1 MRRHWAQARDR
12 AHIFYLQDRADHL
25 QAQLSDCQHQL
36 RLKDALPAQQAKPPV
51 EEKSAACQQRLEAAP
66 LAQQDEPP
74 VGEPKP
80 KEEAVKR
87 IVATCRKYKRRMFRT
102 ALDSMKIKAPQPNTT
117 EVEVET
123 YDDRIKRDLEEAKRT
138 RCIRYYGPKAPT
150 PAIRKLIQANKEQHD
165 NEQWHSGGNARA
177 AAA

>member
-1 MRRHWAQARDR
+1 M
-12 AHIFYLQDRADHL
+12 Y
-25 QAQLSDCQHQL
+25 S
-36 RLKDALPAQQAKPPV
+36 
-51 EEKSAACQQRLEAAP
+51 
-66 LAQQDEPP
+66 
-74 VGEPKP
+74 KP

-117 EVEVET
+117 EQPKHRASEVEMET
-123 YDDRIKRDLEEAKRT
+123 YNDRIKRDLEEAKRT